1 MTMTMNK
8 EKNSRSA
15 TADRHMTVEDF
26 NKVFEQGYES
36 RPITKTCDL
45 LDLLEFKQTFDVN
58 EDTALYIGKTMP
70 SSLADKIIES
80 YYDPGFDLYISV
92 LKA

>member
-1 MTMTMNK
+1 MTMTMNN
-8 EKNSRSA
+8 EKNSWSA
-15 TADRHMTVEDF
+15 TAECHMTVEDF